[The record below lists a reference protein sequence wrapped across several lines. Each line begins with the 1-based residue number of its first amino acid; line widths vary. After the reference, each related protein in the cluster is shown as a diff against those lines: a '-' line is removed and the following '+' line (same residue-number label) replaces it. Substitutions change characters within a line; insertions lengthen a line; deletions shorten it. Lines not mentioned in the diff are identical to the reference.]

1 MLLNPSYCLPSC
13 LVLICWNILRK
24 WCNVAVEGRARVTCH
39 VGCSNALPRFTSL
52 SFYARSL
59 LSLVR
64 RTRVGWKVEEKAHE
78 SEQLLKQGRERRTE
92 RTLHL
97 RKRATVVF
105 HATSVRHMPPFSFG
119 SGTLFARRGMKGV
132 GCVHVMFYMYNAT
145 HTLAS
150 FVSFQANG
158 LWLHIFTC
166 YMHTRR
172 MFWLKAHGQPF
183 RQATDARSGA
193 RRLLVTIV
201 ISYFFFWIYLHG
213 FKSVSE
219 NVFSQLQ
226 LSF

>member
-1 MLLNPSYCLPSC
+1 MRANRNSSKGGRDVQN
-13 LVLICWNILRK
+13 VLYTSG
-24 WCNVAVEGRARVTCH
+24 NVRR
-39 VGCSNALPRFTSL
+39 L
-52 SFYARSL
+52 SFMP
-59 LSLVR
+59 
-64 RTRVGWKVEEKAHE
+64 
-78 SEQLLKQGRERRTE
+78 
-92 RTLHL
+92 
-97 RKRATVVF
+97 RACGTCL
-105 HATSVRHMPPFSFG
+105 TSSFG

-132 GCVHVMFYMYNAT
+132 GCVHVMFYMYNAA
-145 HTLAS
+145 HTLAA
-150 FVSFQANG
+150 FVSFRANG

-201 ISYFFFWIYLHG
+201 ISYFFFWIYLHE